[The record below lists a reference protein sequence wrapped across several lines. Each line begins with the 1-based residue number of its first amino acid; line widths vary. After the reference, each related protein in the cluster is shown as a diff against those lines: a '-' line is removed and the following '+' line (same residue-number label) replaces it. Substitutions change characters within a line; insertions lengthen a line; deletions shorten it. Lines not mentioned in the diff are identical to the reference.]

1 MERAAVYGLRA
12 FLYKFVSRSVT
23 DRVADPASIYMWIAF
38 FYGLYDL
45 SPILLALA
53 SDTFLG
59 CYKAIVVFGFTFV
72 FGLALIVLM
81 SSPLTGLVSA
91 LAIFIVA
98 ISAGGLMQLLVTFGG
113 GQFHPKSQTAS
124 GSRFFSLVYAISA
137 LGAVMGVVVA
147 VSVWSDGYGDFFKVL
162 LSIACMALAGWVSFL
177 AGSWLYVNRCVHPSR
192 TLRVLSLAWSCV
204 RQRSF
209 AKNMASNG
217 GEYPDQQVRDLQLVA
232 RQMPV
237 FFCLIPLYGG
247 QLQILTTLRRMRTKF
262 RTREAPTVEWFVAAE
277 PAAMLLATLL
287 LNEVI
292 YPLLKR
298 KRNVVVTHLTRLV
311 LAAGIIAMGFVFC
324 IFFQRRLQTSVAL
337 TSIRWTLVPIVL
349 FSVGQLLVTSSGLE
363 LSWSHAPDS
372 LKSVSVALFSSI
384 YALGSLLALALF
396 AACRTPFAKGD
407 SMPSPSSEF
416 DGPEVYF
423 AVNAGLCGLSLVGLL
438 SLRSFYARTRE
449 MKIEREIEQRAIEIA
464 LARLE
469 SSS

>member
-12 FLYKFVSRSVT
+12 FLYRFVSRSVT
-23 DRVADPASIYMWIAF
+23 GRFPDPASIYMWIALF
-38 FYGLYDL
+38 NGVYDL

-72 FGLALIVLM
+72 FGLALIALM
-81 SSPLTGLVSA
+81 SSPLAGIMVPVWLSA

-137 LGAVMGVVVA
+137 LGAVVGVAVA
-147 VSVWSDGYGDFFKVL
+147 VSVWSNGDVDFFRVL
-162 LSIACMALAGWVSFL
+162 LSIACMALAGWITFL

-192 TLRVLSLAWSCV
+192 TLRVFSLAWSCV
-204 RQRSF
+204 RKRSF
-209 AKNMASNG
+209 EKNMASNG
-217 GEYPDQQVRDLQLVA
+217 GEYPDQQVRDLQLVV

-247 QLQILTTLRRMRTKF
+247 QLQILTTLRRMSRRTSVAVDASF
-262 RTREAPTVEWFVAAE
+262 EWFVAAE

-292 YPLLKR
+292 FPLLKR

-311 LAAGIIAMGFVFC
+311 LAAGIIAVGFVFC
-324 IFFQRRLQTSVAL
+324 LFFQRTVAKISVL
-337 TSIRWTLVPIVL
+337 WILVPIVL
-349 FSVGQLLVTSSGLE
+349 FSIGQLLVTSSGLE

-372 LKSVSVALFSSI
+372 LKSVSVALFSCI

-396 AACRTPFAKGD
+396 AACRTPLAKAN
-407 SMPSPSSEF
+407 SVSSEF
-416 DGPEVYF
+416 HGPEVYF
-423 AVNAGLCGLSLVGLL
+423 AVNAGLCGLSLIGLL
-438 SLRSFYARTRE
+438 GLRSFYARTRE

-469 SSS
+469 SSSS